1 VRGGPSANGIGG
13 GPLTPGGGPR
23 KGGGGGG
30 PW

>member
-1 VRGGPSANGIGG
+1 MRGGPSANGIGG

-23 KGGGGGG
+23 KGGGGG